1 MPTPRSRQPRKQRKA
16 AFSAHQVARRRLLSV
31 PLSKELRARYGRR
44 QLPVR
49 KGDTVRVLR
58 GSYEGQEERVAK
70 VNTRSR
76 SVTLDNITVKKADAK
91 LKPLPVAPN
100 HLVLTRL
107 NLSDS
112 WRRRILKVSESAGPE
127 PGAAPAAAAPA
138 ADRPEPAKVRAA
150 GAKAPAPPAG
160 AP

>member
-1 MPTPRSRQPRKQRKA
+1 MPTPQSRLPRKQRKA
-16 AFSAHQVARRRLLSV
+16 AFAAHQFARRRLLSV

-70 VNTRSR
+70 VNTRHR
-76 SVTLDNITVKKADAK
+76 TVTLDNITVKKADAK

-100 HLVLTRL
+100 HLVLTKL
-107 NLSDS
+107 NLSDA
-112 WRRRILKVSESAGPE
+112 WRRRILRVTEAPE
-127 PGAAPAAAAPA
+127 PEAVERPDAPAQSAPPATPAAA
-138 ADRPEPAKVRAA
+138 EPK
-150 GAKAPAPPAG
+150 PPAG
-160 AP
+160 GGKA

>member
-1 MPTPRSRQPRKQRKA
+1 MPTPLSRQPRKQRKA
-16 AFSAHQVARRRLLSV
+16 VFSAHQFARRRLLSV

-70 VNTRSR
+70 VDTRGR
-76 SVTLDNITVKKADAK
+76 TITLDNITVKKADAK

-107 NLSDS
+107 NLTDS
-112 WRRRILKVSESAGPE
+112 WRRRILRVTEEEPTAGAEDDRTTAPTPAGGPKGTASASP
-127 PGAAPAAAAPA
+127 AAPK
-138 ADRPEPAKVRAA
+138 EGA
-150 GAKAPAPPAG
+150 GKA
-160 AP
+160 